1 MARHL
6 CLTRACLGLET
17 RIECAIRPLAGE
29 RGLWTLLCVAGMARS
44 QPSAIRPQGP
54 FHGPLAAEAV
64 LRAIAE
70 NLRALGY
77 VDAPDPPIWRLHM
90 QAELRRL
97 NAQRPPHLGE
107 YQFRPDT

>member
-6 CLTRACLGLET
+6 CLTRDCLGLET

-44 QPSAIRPQGP
+44 QPSAIKAQGP
-54 FHGPLAAEAV
+54 FPGPLAAEAV
-64 LRAIAE
+64 LLAIAE

-77 VDAPDPPIWRLHM
+77 AESLEPPIWRLHM
-90 QAELRRL
+90 QAQLRRL
-97 NAQRPPHLGE
+97 NAERAPHRGD